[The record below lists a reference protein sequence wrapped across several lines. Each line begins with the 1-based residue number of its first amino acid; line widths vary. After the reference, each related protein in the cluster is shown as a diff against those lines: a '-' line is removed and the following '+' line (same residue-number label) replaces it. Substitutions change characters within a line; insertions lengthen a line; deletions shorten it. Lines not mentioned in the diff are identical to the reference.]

1 MIVGRIAKNS
11 YTWYG
16 RQRLEATLEELQW
29 KGRQQGYHLQMEL
42 IAEVREGGPGC
53 EDDGAEGDPSNGD
66 DYSLKSDKQNIKFVH
81 LLLFCSITAF
91 AALQLATLMA
101 VMKKLKFIVALIG

>member
-11 YTWYG
+11 YTWHG
-16 RQRLEATLEELQW
+16 RQRLAATLEELQW

-42 IAEVREGGPGC
+42 IAEVKEGGPGC

-66 DYSLKSDKQNIKFVH
+66 D
-81 LLLFCSITAF
+81 FCSING
-91 AALQLATLMA
+91 LCIS
-101 VMKKLKFIVALIG
+101 KIGYSSGSNEKAEVCCCAYRIRASV